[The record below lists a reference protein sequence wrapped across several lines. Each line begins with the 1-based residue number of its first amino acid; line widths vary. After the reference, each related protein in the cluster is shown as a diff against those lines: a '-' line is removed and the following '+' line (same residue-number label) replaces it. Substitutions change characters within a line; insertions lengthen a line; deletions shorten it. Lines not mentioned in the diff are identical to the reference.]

1 MASVAFKY
9 IPETA
14 ATTFAFSSVG
24 FFFYGFDDLF
34 AASVDYSLFRS
45 SNMSSLLSKIK
56 TAETEGVPKG
66 PETRNLFSDIFNF
79 FGDILKTILPKP
91 AAGDKKGANQSGADY
106 KYLSDAALP
115 TQAQRQQQINLT
127 SNDLIIKK
135 SFFKMFIFLKD
146 SSSKCYLFE
155 RFLLQNVSFSKGP
168 IFKMLPIQKVP
179 SLKKKKFQ
187 TGFIFK
193 MFPIQKVS
201 FSNVQSSNC
210 FLPKMFSIQSASH
223 SKSSLVKVFLT
234 HKIPSSKCFFF

>member
-9 IPETA
+9 IPKTA

-91 AAGDKKGANQSGADY
+91 AAGDKKGAKQSGADY

-115 TQAQRQQQINLT
+115 TLAPQAQRQQQINLT
-127 SNDLIIKK
+127 SNHKK
-135 SFFKMFIFLKD
+135 I
-146 SSSKCYLFE
+146 
-155 RFLLQNVSFSKGP
+155 LLQNVYIFKGFL
-168 IFKMLPIQKVP
+168 FKMLPIRTV
-179 SLKKKKFQ
+179 
-187 TGFIFK
+187 
-193 MFPIQKVS
+193 
-201 FSNVQSSNC
+201 
-210 FLPKMFSIQSASH
+210 
-223 SKSSLVKVFLT
+223 
-234 HKIPSSKCFFF
+234 PSSKCFFFKRSHLQNVTYSKGSFFKIFHFSNRFHLQNVSYSKGFLFKCSIFELFPT